1 MALREAAV
9 DDDGVD
15 DGVNRGGVDEWYAMG
30 LMDGRD
36 RAGSSESAQGRRCCC
51 KTMVLAVD
59 SRIADNICIHYSV
72 FTQPATQSKRFPQ
85 KEGCPTCRVLPSQSK
100 GASRIALL
108 ACVRRQDP
116 ATAATLGRGLNQY
129 NNYRNANN
137 PTSWAVAAGPWRHH
151 GVLEDSK
158 RSMACWGRSH
168 SRRRRFRQRVV

>member
-85 KEGCPTCRVLPSQSK
+85 IRKKKAVPLAASYHPNQK
-100 GASRIALL
+100 GHLGSR
-108 ACVRRQDP
+108 CWPVCDGKTPRRP
-116 ATAATLGRGLNQY
+116 R
-129 NNYRNANN
+129 
-137 PTSWAVAAGPWRHH
+137 PW
-151 GVLEDSK
+151 GE
-158 RSMACWGRSH
+158 A
-168 SRRRRFRQRVV
+168 